1 MTIADPAPA
10 ATSEPALHHT
20 ACTLD
25 CPDSCSLEV
34 EVRDGRVDKVRA
46 APADVAH
53 PLTSG
58 FICSKVG
65 RISRHLYGEDRLLH
79 PARRAGAKGDA
90 AFERISWDDA
100 LDLIVERMGA
110 AKAAHGAESVLPLSY
125 GGSNGLLT
133 QDTADAILFR
143 RFRASGLART
153 VCAAPSTAAA
163 LGLYGKMAGVALEDY
178 EHAELAV
185 VWGAN
190 PSSTGIHLVPILRAM
205 QARGGRLVVVD
216 PRRTPLAKK
225 ADLHLQPRP
234 GTDLCLALALHR
246 ELFRRGDADLAFLA
260 KHATGEDKLRQRAE
274 PWTFERAS
282 RAAGVPRADLER
294 CYEWYAESS
303 PAVIRC
309 GWGVERNRN
318 GGSAVAAIL
327 ALPAVAGKFGVRGG
341 GYTMSNSGAFRDVG
355 RREPHP
361 GTRVVNMNHVGRVLT
376 DPEAI
381 PGPPVQVL
389 FVYNANPLATLPNQE
404 LVRRGLERE
413 DLFTVVFDQV
423 MTDTAAYADLVLP
436 ATAFLEHD
444 DLAMGYGAMVLHA
457 AKPVAPPVGEARS
470 NNRVFGDLA
479 ERLGL
484 LREDGPRTDAEWT
497 REILGRERE
506 RRLAEGRYAL
516 PKTGRRPV
524 QFVDAFP
531 CTPDRRVRLCPRSLD
546 MEASVGLYAY
556 HAPPGGTRYPL
567 TLISPSV
574 PGTVSSTFGQL
585 RKGQVPLEMHPE
597 DAAARGLGGSAAAR
611 GRAERPGQKGTGERA
626 EAAAPKRA
634 VADKPRVRVFNE
646 YGEVVCRL
654 RLSADLKPGVVLMP
668 KGVWARSTE
677 SGTNACALAPDT
689 LTDIGQ
695 GACFNDARVEVEALP
710 GTASV
715 SPESAPA

>member
-1 MTIADPAPA
+1 MTV
-10 ATSEPALHHT
+10 SEPTPAQAPQTTLHRT

-46 APADVAH
+46 APPEAAH

-79 PARRAGAKGDA
+79 PAVRAGAKGDA
-90 AFERISWDDA
+90 DFERVSWDEA
-100 LDLIVERMGA
+100 LDLIAARMTE
-110 AKAAHGAESVLPLSY
+110 AKAAFGGEAVLPLSY

-133 QDTADAILFR
+133 QDAADAILFR
-143 RFRASGLART
+143 RFGASGLARN

-163 LGLYGKMAGVALEDY
+163 RGLYGKMAGVALEDY

-225 ADLHLQPRP
+225 ADLHLQPKP

-246 ELFRRGDADLAFLA
+246 ELFRQGGADLDFLA
-260 KHATGEDKLRQRAE
+260 RHATGAGELKRRAE
-274 PWTFERAS
+274 PWTFA
-282 RAAGVPRADLER
+282 RAAEATGVPEADIAR
-294 CYEWYAESS
+294 CFAWYAAAS

-361 GTRVVNMNHVGRVLT
+361 GTRIVNMNHVGRALT

-381 PGPPVQVL
+381 PGPPVKLL

-413 DLFTVVFDQV
+413 NLFTVVFDQV
-423 MTDTAAYADLVLP
+423 LTDTARYADLVLP
-436 ATAFLEHD
+436 ATTFLEHD
-444 DLAMGYGAMVLHA
+444 DLAMGYGAMVLHPT
-457 AKPVAPPVGEARS
+457 KPVAPPAGEARS

-484 LREDGPRTDAEWT
+484 LRDEDPRSDAEWT
-497 REILGRERE
+497 EAVLGGERA
-506 RRLAEGRYAL
+506 RRLDREGLVEPR
-516 PKTGRRPV
+516 TGSRPI

-531 CTPDRRVRLCPRSLD
+531 HTADGKVHLCPPSLD
-546 MEASVGLYAY
+546 AEASAGLYAF
-556 HAPPGGTRYPL
+556 HEPPGSGRYPL
-567 TLISPSV
+567 ALISPSV
-574 PGTVSSTFGQL
+574 PATISSTFGQL
-585 RKGQVPLEMHPE
+585 RREPAALEMHPR
-597 DAAARGLGGSAAAR
+597 DAEARGLDAR
-611 GRAERPGQKGTGERA
+611 G
-626 EAAAPKRA
+626 
-634 VADKPRVRVFNE
+634 KPRVRVFND
-646 YGEVVCRL
+646 YGEVRCRL
-654 RLSADLKPGVVLMP
+654 RLNRDLKPGVALLP
-668 KGVWARSTE
+668 KGLWARSTE
-677 SGTNACALAPDT
+677 SGTTASALAPDT
-689 LTDIGQ
+689 LTDIGA
-695 GACFNDARVEVEALP
+695 GACFNDARVEVESLVEGATPATGP
-710 GTASV
+710 GSGQTGR
-715 SPESAPA
+715 PARIG